1 MSIPFR
7 IELER
12 AEYSAGDTIRGVVH
26 VEEDVDRGEALTV
39 AAEYHGRR
47 ISVRRAAEVT
57 LHRGALTPGRS
68 FAFELVIPYDAP
80 FTFAGHAHDGQW
92 RVRASAKVPFAFD
105 PAVDRAITV
114 TPRVIDGSPA
124 SVASV
129 TNVTERPP
137 PARSAL
143 VKAVITVLVFA
154 IVVALLPLLPIAL
167 ILLVRQ
173 RMIHTRLKDFTVT
186 VPARHFALGEWVPVV
201 VRFHLKRPVDIERL
215 ALTFRGTEQWTTST
229 GKTTTTHYHHF
240 HALESV
246 ALTDTVLAP
255 WSSDSASVGGRG
267 VYRSAGFTRGGE
279 PVFEWRTA
287 VQLPAGGL
295 PSAGDVAVYY
305 KVSATMKLRG
315 WPDPTAE
322 SKVKTVS
329 ARLSVEPPPPES
341 VSVVESSPGLAF
353 VPRGEAAPPG
363 VSVETQGAGAVW
375 ASLAAVTLGLVL
387 LGGGA
392 AVWSRAADAVSFGAV
407 GVGVLLLVAG
417 GAGTWRELSG

>member
-12 AEYSAGDTIRGVVH
+12 TEYSAGDTIRGVVH
-26 VEEDVDRGEALTV
+26 VEEDVDRGETLTV
-39 AAEYHGRR
+39 AVEYYGRR

-57 LHRGALTPGRS
+57 LHQGALTPGRA
-68 FAFELVIPYDAP
+68 FAFELVLPYDAP
-80 FTFAGHAHDGQW
+80 FSFAGHAHDARW

-114 TPRVIDGSPA
+114 APRVIDGSPA
-124 SVASV
+124 SIATV
-129 TNVTERPP
+129 TNVTVKPEPERST
-137 PARSAL
+137 A
-143 VKAVITVLVFA
+143 VKVIVAVLVLA
-154 IVVALLPLLPIAL
+154 VVVALLPLLPIAL

-186 VPARHFALGEWVPVV
+186 VPERHFALGEWVPVV

-240 HALESV
+240 HQVESV

-255 WSSDSASVGGRG
+255 WPSDSASVGGRG
-267 VYRSAGFTRGGE
+267 VYRSAGVTRGGE
-279 PVFEWRTA
+279 PEFEWRTA
-287 VQLPAGGL
+287 VRLPAGGL
-295 PSAGDVAVYY
+295 PSAGAAVYY

-322 SKVKTVS
+322 SKIKTVS
-329 ARLSVEPPPPES
+329 AQLAGEPQPPEA
-341 VSVVESSPGLAF
+341 VGVNESSAGLAF
-353 VPRGEAAPPG
+353 VRKGEAPPSG

-375 ASLAAVTLGLVL
+375 AALAAVTLGVTLAGFGVSI
-387 LGGGA
+387 GSRTTAGESFA
-392 AVWSRAADAVSFGAV
+392 AM

-417 GAGTWRELSG
+417 GFGTWRELSG